1 MNMFNRR
8 RNLMKLNGLDKWLV
22 IPMAVKRAR
31 AFISAR
37 VGQRDLVLAFKVHAI
52 YKTALAA

>member
-1 MNMFNRR
+1 
-8 RNLMKLNGLDKWLV
+8 MKLNGLDKWLV
-22 IPMAVKRAR
+22 IPMAVKRAS

-37 VGQRDLVLAFKVHAI
+37 VGQRDLVLAFEVHAI

>member
-1 MNMFNRR
+1 
-8 RNLMKLNGLDKWLV
+8 MKLNGLDKWLV

-31 AFISAR
+31 AFTSAR
-37 VGQRDLVLAFKVHAI
+37 AVQRDLVLAFKVHAI